1 MRFKLFLLGGILLAI
16 GLIAYTAIPNVHQT
30 QISESQ
36 PLSAQDPITVPAL
49 GDSEV
54 SSNLTLYQGKQNQL
68 QTNVTVTAKPG
79 QARTILFQLYPKNQT
94 SSCLAQPKTYL
105 VNQEITNQS
114 LLQTPVT
121 TSGNYCFVFRNENSP
136 ITKTVLLAATINTS
150 FVQVQ
155 VTNDGGMNLAGLG
168 VSAFGFLVAIFG
180 ASRKTVIPWE

>member
-1 MRFKLFLLGGILLAI
+1 MQFKLFLLGGILLAI
-16 GLIAYTAIPNVHQT
+16 GLIAYASIPNVHQT

-36 PLSAQDPITVPAL
+36 PLSAQDPMTVPAA

-54 SSNLTLYQGKQNQL
+54 VNNLTLYQGRQNQL
-68 QTNVTVTAKPG
+68 QTNITVTSKLG

-94 SSCLAQPKTYL
+94 GSCLNQPKTYL

-114 LLQTPVT
+114 FLQTPVT
-121 TSGNYCFVFRNENSP
+121 SSGNYCFIFRNENSP
-136 ITKTVLLAATINTS
+136 ISKIVQLTATINTS

-155 VTNDGGMNLAGLG
+155 VTNDGGMNMAGLG

-180 ASRKTVIPWE
+180 VSRKTVIPWE